1 MANLLLNMMGAVA
14 EFERALILERQRE
27 GSAKAKARGVY
38 KGRKPSLT
46 TEQARALRARA
57 AAGEPKAKL
66 AKEFG
71 VHRDTVYSYLNT
83 RPPLPEDR
91 GPLPDTAV

>member
-1 MANLLLNMMGAVA
+1 MTPNSQAIVYY
-14 EFERALILERQRE
+14 QPTP
-27 GSAKAKARGVY
+27 ARGVY

-46 TEQARALRARA
+46 TEQAHALRTRA
-57 AAGEPKAKL
+57 AAGEPKATL

-83 RPPLPEDR
+83 RPDLPEDHR
-91 GPLPDTAV
+91 PLPDIAV